1 MLILLCILA
10 VIAIHRIWHH
20 EDIAAPMRSVVVFD
34 PTVTPLLIAPLVAC
48 VAFID
53 HQAAPLAL
61 TVFACY
67 PALRGA
73 VWLYDRFDPKP
84 VVTCTPCQKKQAAM
98 VELQKTLRTWPKRII
113 VLGPFDL
120 VEELAKARP
129 RYLFLHNNEN
139 KKTRGNIR
147 YHELP
152 EPLIQHLP
160 LLIMQGGN
168 ATVVTV
174 GVVHSATW
182 ADILKQMGQ
191 MRGVSWIHVTSM
203 PMSVSMIV
211 PAHHRTVAP
220 GTPLVTVLDDVLP
233 PG

>member
-1 MLILLCILA
+1 MLVILCILA

-20 EDIAAPMRSVVVFD
+20 EDIAAPMRSVAVFD
-34 PTVTPLLIAPLVAC
+34 PAVTPLLIAPLVAC

-53 HQAAPLAL
+53 HPAVPLAL

-84 VVTCTPCQKKQAAM
+84 KVCTPCQKNQEAM
-98 VELQKTLRTWPKRII
+98 TELQKKLRTWPKRVI

-129 RYLFLHNNEN
+129 RHLFLHNNEN
-139 KKTRGNIR
+139 KKTQGNIR
-147 YHELP
+147 YHDLP

-174 GVVHSATW
+174 GVAHSETW
-182 ADILKQMGQ
+182 TDILKQMGQ
-191 MRGVSWIHVTSM
+191 MRGVSWVHVTNQAAS
-203 PMSVSMIV
+203 V
-211 PAHHRTVAP
+211 PAHHRVVAP
-220 GTPLVTVLDDVLP
+220 GTPLVTVIDDVLP

>member
-1 MLILLCILA
+1 MLVTLCILA

-20 EDIAAPMRSVVVFD
+20 EDIAAPMRSVVVLD
-34 PTVTPLLIAPLVAC
+34 PAVTPLLIAPLVVC

-53 HQAAPLAL
+53 HPAALPAL

-73 VWLYDRFDPKP
+73 VWLYEKFDPKP
-84 VVTCTPCQKKQAAM
+84 VKVCTPCQKNQEAM
-98 VELQKTLRTWPKRII
+98 AELQKTLRTWPKRVI

-129 RYLFLHNNEN
+129 RYLFLHNDEN
-139 KKTRGNIR
+139 KITRKNIR
-147 YHELP
+147 YHALP

-174 GVVHSATW
+174 GVAHSATW
-182 ADILKQMGQ
+182 TDILKQMGQ
-191 MRGVSWIHVTSM
+191 MRGVSWVHVTNQ
-203 PMSVSMIV
+203 VVNV
-211 PAHHRTVAP
+211 PAHHRVVAP
-220 GTPLVTVLDDVLP
+220 GTPLVTVIDAVLP